1 MNHRRNLLSTFWVA
15 ALVGA
20 LVIPSQSLA
29 AVALGS
35 ARGVRTAALSLD
47 GRGGWLSLANRS
59 LPVMSGSRLR
69 TTTGAV
75 AVDLADG
82 SRLVVMP
89 FSAVRV
95 DAAAGAAA
103 QVARVSQRSG
113 AAVAAAEVTLEY
125 GRLGFQVRPSSR
137 LSIVTSTA
145 RVSPV
150 SGRAAAGEV
159 LAAPTG
165 TTGVRMASGTVTVRE
180 TTGARRTLEVGRT
193 PVFVPGPPPPGAAF
207 SADVPA
213 AAPSGARAVFTAEG
227 ENVGY
232 VGRDGQ
238 VVVQPGFARD
248 LAQPYPRQV
257 VQGALARIP
266 FEARGEAVVLLDA
279 NAGYVGF
286 VREGL
291 VYAAAGDR
299 PPLTRVAQA
308 TEGAAEVPDQDEPAA
323 EKPRITRWP
332 WHYTVGVLA
341 VVGGAAAAATGELAG
356 SDSDGDPPATP
367 VGP

>member
-20 LVIPSQSLA
+20 LVVPPQALA

-35 ARGVRTAALSLD
+35 ARGVRTAVLSLD
-47 GRGGWLSLANRS
+47 GRGGWLPLANRS

-89 FSAVRV
+89 FSAVRL
-95 DAAAGAAA
+95 DAAPARVASVSQQSGAAA
-103 QVARVSQRSG
+103 
-113 AAVAAAEVTLEY
+113 AAPEVTLEY

-137 LSIVTSTA
+137 LSIVTPTA

-150 SGRAAAGEV
+150 SGRAASGEV

-180 TTGARRTLEVGRT
+180 TTGARRTLEAGRT
-193 PVFVPGPPPPGAAF
+193 PVFVPEPPPPGVVF
-207 SADVPA
+207 TADVPA
-213 AAPSGARAVFTAEG
+213 AAPAGARAVFTAEG

-257 VQGALARIP
+257 VQGALARVP
-266 FEARGEAVVLLDA
+266 FEARREAVVLFDA

-286 VREGL
+286 VHEGL
-291 VYAAAGDR
+291 VYASAGDR

-308 TEGAAEVPDQDEPAA
+308 TEEAAEVADPGDPPPAR
-323 EKPRITRWP
+323 PSITRWP
-332 WHYTVGVLA
+332 WHYTAGVLA
-341 VVGGAAAAATGELAG
+341 VVGGAAVAASGALAS
-356 SDSDGDPPATP
+356 SDSTGDPPATP